1 MQPSEIWEVALG
13 ELQTHVSPALF
24 QTHLQS
30 TTVLEYNAD
39 GRELLVGCLTDNAQ
53 AWAEQRLPSTVDRI
67 LTGITGQPL
76 SARFVSLQVP
86 SVSAEAV
93 DADEVESSTWSPDWP
108 DMGIPL
114 RFVAESLETLD
125 WTQAAFQNTELR
137 EYVDQALD
145 YWQAGIGLMLMGPVG
160 VGKTHLAIGLGKF
173 AVQQGLTFTF
183 SSAASFLEKLWNSY
197 DVTRVNQW
205 AKSEEQIIDDL
216 AHCDLLA
223 LDDLR
228 VDGLTPWSRSKF
240 LKLINRRW
248 EGQRPIVVTSN
259 FTLNELAYPDDQM
272 GFDAAMLSRLVGS
285 TIRLTLSGDDFRLKH
300 KYQAVDAI
308 RRQRIHAG

>member
-1 MQPSEIWEVALG
+1 MQPSEIWDVALG

-24 QTHLQS
+24 QTHLQG
-30 TTVLEYNAD
+30 TTVLEYHAD
-39 GRELLVGCLTDNAQ
+39 NHELIIGFLTDDAQ

-76 SARFVSLQVP
+76 SARFVSLQVQA
-86 SVSAEAV
+86 VSAEAE
-93 DADEVESSTWSPDWP
+93 DADETESGTWSPDWP
-108 DMGIPL
+108 GMGIPP
-114 RFVAESLETLD
+114 RFVTESLETLD
-125 WTQAAFQNTELR
+125 WKQAALQNTELR
-137 EYVDQALD
+137 EYVDRALD
-145 YWQAGIGLMLMGPVG
+145 YWQAGIGLMLIGPVG
-160 VGKTHLAIGLGKF
+160 VGKTHVAIGLGKF

-183 SSAASFLEKLWNSY
+183 VGAASFLERLWKSY
-197 DVTRVNQW
+197 DTARLNHW

-216 AHCDLLA
+216 ACCDLLV

-228 VDGLTPWSRSKF
+228 IDGLTPWSRSKF

-248 EGQRPIVVTSN
+248 EGQMPIVVTSN

-300 KYQAVDAI
+300 KYQAVDAV

>member
-1 MQPSEIWEVALG
+1 MQPSEIWEAALG
-13 ELQTHVSPALF
+13 ELQTHVSPVLF
-24 QTHLQS
+24 QTHLQG
-30 TTVLEYNAD
+30 TTVLEYHAD
-39 GRELLVGCLTDNAQ
+39 NHELIIGCLTDNAQ

-67 LTGITGQPL
+67 LTGVTGQPL
-76 SARFVSLQVP
+76 SARFVSLQVQ
-86 SVSAEAV
+86 SVSAEAA
-93 DADEVESSTWSPDWP
+93 DADKVESGTWLPDWP
-108 DMGIPL
+108 GIGIPP
-114 RFVAESLETLD
+114 RFVDESLDTLE
-125 WTQAAFQNTELR
+125 WNQTALQNGDLH
-137 EYVDQALD
+137 EYIDRALD

-160 VGKTHLAIGLGKF
+160 VGKTHVAIGLGKF

-183 SSAASFLEKLWNSY
+183 VSAASFLEKLWKSY
-197 DVTRVNQW
+197 DATRVNHW

-216 AHCDLLA
+216 AQCDLLA

-248 EGQRPIVVTSN
+248 EGQLPIVVTSN
-259 FTLNELAYPDDQM
+259 FTLNELAYPDNQL

-300 KYQAVDAI
+300 KYQVVDAV
-308 RRQRIHAG
+308 RRQRITA

>member
-13 ELQTHVSPALF
+13 ELQTHVSHVLF
-24 QTHLQS
+24 QTHLQG
-30 TTVLEYNAD
+30 TTVLEYKAD
-39 GRELLVGCLTDNAQ
+39 NHELVISCLTDNAQ
-53 AWAEQRLPSTVDRI
+53 AWAEQRLSSTVDRI

-76 SARFVSLQVP
+76 SARFVSLQVQ

-93 DADEVESSTWSPDWP
+93 DADEVESGTWLPDWP
-108 DMGIPL
+108 GMGIPP

-125 WTQAAFQNTELR
+125 WKQAALQSTELR
-137 EYVDQALD
+137 EYIDQALD

-160 VGKTHLAIGLGKF
+160 VGKTHVAIGLGKF

-183 SSAASFLEKLWNSY
+183 VSAAAFLERLWKSY
-197 DVTRVNQW
+197 DGTRVNHW

-216 AHCDLLA
+216 AQCDLLA

-248 EGQRPIVVTSN
+248 EGRAPIVVTSN
-259 FTLNELAYPDDQM
+259 FTLNELAYPNSQL

-300 KYQAVDAI
+300 KYQAVDAV
-308 RRQRIHAG
+308 RRQRIPA